1 MTVSF
6 RHLTQDERHEYL
18 KTHCSLTDEEVAL
31 LKGAPLPGSIADHL
45 IENSVGYFQI
55 PMGIATHFR
64 IDGKD
69 RLIPMV
75 VEETSIIAAASAM
88 AKWVRTQGELTT
100 RMQGKLIIGQI
111 QFPRVKSA
119 EQFKALLQPEIPSL
133 IEMANRLVP
142 GLVNR
147 GGGVREI
154 KIRELKRPDDGQAMM
169 VLHILCD
176 PCDAMG
182 ANLINQV
189 CEALKPEVAR
199 ITRESVGLC
208 ILSNLVDDKLAIA
221 DVVIKNV
228 EPEIAEGIC
237 EAALFAHADPYRAAT
252 HNKGILNGIDPILIA
267 TGNDWRAV
275 EAGVHAYAARS
286 GSYQPLTRWWREG
299 SDLRGQIE
307 LPMAV
312 GTAGGVTKIHPM
324 AKLALKIL
332 GVEKAEELAR
342 ISAAVGL
349 IQNLGALK
357 ALSTVGIVRGHMELH
372 ASNLA
377 LAAGST
383 EEEVVEVKSR
393 LTEMLKN
400 RQGISIS
407 AAQEVLREIR
417 ARANAAIGATSA
429 AGMTTGLNGT
439 VLKTEA
445 R

>member
-6 RHLTQDERHEYL
+6 RHLNQDERHEYL
-18 KTHCSLTDEEVAL
+18 KAHCQLTDEELAI

-55 PMGIATHFR
+55 PMGIATNFR

-69 RLIPMV
+69 RLVPMA

-100 RMQGKLIIGQI
+100 RMEGKLIIGQI
-111 QFPRVKSA
+111 QLPRVQNPEKVKS
-119 EQFKALLQPEIPSL
+119 LLQAEIPLL
-133 IEMANRLVP
+133 ILMANRMLP

-154 KIRELKRPDDGQAMM
+154 TVRELKRPDDGQTML

-199 ITRESVGLC
+199 ITGETVGLC

-221 DVVIKNV
+221 EVVIKNID
-228 EPEIAEGIC
+228 PEIAEGIC
-237 EAALFAHADPYRAAT
+237 EAALFAHTDPYRAAT
-252 HNKGILNGIDPILIA
+252 HNKGILNGVDPILIA

-275 EAGVHAYAARS
+275 EAGCHAYAARS
-286 GSYQPLTRWWREG
+286 GSYQPLTRWWRKG
-299 SDLRGQIE
+299 SDLHGQIE

-312 GTAGGVTKIHPM
+312 GTAGGVTRIHPM
-324 AKLALKIL
+324 AKIALKIL
-332 GVEKAEELAR
+332 GVEKAEDLAR
-342 ISAAVGL
+342 ICAAVGL

-400 RQGISIS
+400 RQGIGIT

-417 ARANAAIGATSA
+417 ARPRVGVSATS
-429 AGMTTGLNGT
+429 TTVGA

>member
-18 KTHCSLTDEEVAL
+18 RTHCLLTDEEIAL
-31 LKGAPLPGSIADHL
+31 LKGNPLPGSIADHL
-45 IENSVGYFQI
+45 IENSVGYFQL
-55 PMGIATHFR
+55 PMGIATNFH
-64 IDGKD
+64 IDGRD

-88 AKWVRTQGELTT
+88 AKWIRKHGELTT
-100 RMQGKLIIGQI
+100 RMQGNLIIGQI
-111 QFPRVKSA
+111 QLPRVENPAIVRS
-119 EQFKALLQPEIPSL
+119 LLEKEISHL
-133 IEMANRLVP
+133 VDKANRLLP

-147 GGGVREI
+147 GGGVRQI
-154 KIRELKRPDDGQAMM
+154 TLRELKRPDDGKAMM
-169 VLHILCD
+169 VVHVLCD

-189 CEALKPEVAR
+189 CEALKPDVER
-199 ITRESVGLC
+199 ITGETVGLC

-221 DVVIKNV
+221 EVALRGVDFD
-228 EPEIAEGIC
+228 IAHGIC

-252 HNKGILNGIDPILIA
+252 HNKGILNGVDPILIA

-275 EAGVHAYAARS
+275 EAGAHAYAARS
-286 GSYQPLTRWWREG
+286 GSYQPLTRWWMDG
-299 SDLRGQIE
+299 SVLRGRIE

-312 GTAGGVTKIHPM
+312 GTAGGVTRIHPM

-332 GVEKAEELAR
+332 GVEKAEDLAR
-342 ISAAVGL
+342 ICAAVGL
-349 IQNLGALK
+349 VQNLGALK

-383 EEEVVEVKSR
+383 EDEVVEVKSR

-400 RQGISIS
+400 RQGIGIT

-417 ARANAAIGATSA
+417 ARTPTHRLSEAGPSA
-429 AGMTTGLNGT
+429 V
-439 VLKTEA
+439 VLKTEV

>member
-6 RHLTQDERHEYL
+6 RHLNQDERHEYL
-18 KTHCSLTDEEVAL
+18 KAHCHLTDEEL
-31 LKGAPLPGSIADHL
+31 EILKGAPLPGTIADHL

-55 PMGIATHFR
+55 PMGIATHFH

-88 AKWVRTQGELTT
+88 AKWVRAQGQLTT

-111 QFPRVKSA
+111 QLPRVQNPAKVR
-119 EQFKALLQPEIPSL
+119 ALLQAELPAL
-133 IEMANRLVP
+133 VEMANRLLP

-154 KIRELKRPDDGQAMM
+154 VIRELKRPDNGQAMF
-169 VLHILCD
+169 VLHVLCD

-199 ITRESVGLC
+199 ITGEHVGLC
-208 ILSNLVDDKLAIA
+208 ILSNLVDDKVAVA

-228 EPEIAEGIC
+228 DPEIAEGIC

-252 HNKGILNGIDPILIA
+252 HNKGILNGVDPILIA

-275 EAGVHAYAARS
+275 EAGCHAYAARS

-299 SDLRGQIE
+299 SNLHGQIE

-324 AKLALKIL
+324 AKIALKIL
-332 GVEKAEELAR
+332 GIEKAEELAR
-342 ISAAVGL
+342 ICAAVGL

-400 RQGISIS
+400 RQGIGIT

-417 ARANAAIGATSA
+417 ARPRTGMGVGVGTTGSTIGA
-429 AGMTTGLNGT
+429 
-439 VLKTEA
+439 VLKTEV

>member
-1 MTVSF
+1 MTISF
-6 RHLTQDERHEYL
+6 RQLTQNERHDYL
-18 KTHCSLTDEEVAL
+18 KAHCHLTDEEISL

-45 IENSVGYFQI
+45 IENSVGYFQL

-64 IDGKD
+64 IDGQD

-88 AKWVRTQGELTT
+88 AKWIRSQGELAT
-100 RMQGKLIIGQI
+100 RMEGKLIIGQI
-111 QFPRVKSA
+111 QLPRVKDPA
-119 EQFKALLQPEIPSL
+119 GVRALLEAEAPGL
-133 IEMANRLVP
+133 IAMANRLLP

-147 GGGVREI
+147 GGGVR
-154 KIRELKRPDDGQAMM
+154 KITLRELKRPDDGQAMM
-169 VLHILCD
+169 VLHLLCD

-199 ITRESVGLC
+199 ITGETVGLC
-208 ILSNLVDDKLAIA
+208 ILSNLVDEKLAIA
-221 DVVIKNV
+221 EVVLRNV
-228 EPEIAEGIC
+228 NPEMAEGIC

-275 EAGVHAYAARS
+275 EAGAHAYASRS
-286 GSYQPLTRWWREG
+286 GTYQPLTRWWREG
-299 SDLRGQIE
+299 SDLHGQIE
-307 LPMAV
+307 LPMAT

-324 AKLALKIL
+324 AKLGLKIL
-332 GVEKAEELAR
+332 GVEKAEELGR
-342 ISAAVGL
+342 ICAAVGL
-349 IQNLGALK
+349 VQNLGALK

-383 EEEVVEVKSR
+383 EDEVVEVKSR

-400 RQGISIS
+400 RQGIGIT

-417 ARANAAIGATSA
+417 ARSRTIPAPGPSANSFGA
-429 AGMTTGLNGT
+429 
-439 VLKTEA
+439 VLKTEV

>member
-6 RHLTQDERHEYL
+6 RHLTQSERLEHL
-18 KTHCSLTDEEVAL
+18 RTQCQLTEEEIAL
-31 LKGAPLPGSIADHL
+31 LKGEPLSASIADHL
-45 IENSVGYFQI
+45 IENSIGYFQL
-55 PMGIATHFR
+55 PMGVATNFR
-64 IDGKD
+64 IDGVD

-88 AKWVRTQGELTT
+88 AKWIRTQGELTT
-100 RMQGKLIIGQI
+100 RMQGKWIIGQI
-111 QFPRVKSA
+111 QLPRVRNPA
-119 EQFKALLQPEIPSL
+119 RAKALLEPEVPAL
-133 IEMANRLVP
+133 IAQANAILP
-142 GLVNR
+142 GLVKR

-154 KIRELKRPDDGQAMM
+154 VVRELKRPDDGESML
-169 VLHILCD
+169 VLHVLCD

-189 CEALKPEVAR
+189 CEALKPEVER
-199 ITRESVGLC
+199 ITAETVGLC
-208 ILSNLVDDKLAIA
+208 ILSNLVDGKLAIA
-221 DVVIKNV
+221 EVVIRNIQ
-228 EPEIAEGIC
+228 PEVAEGIC

-252 HNKGILNGIDPILIA
+252 HNKGVLNGVDPILLA

-275 EAGVHAYAARS
+275 EAGAHAYASRT
-286 GSYQPLTRWWREG
+286 GTYQPLTRWWHER
-299 SDLRGQIE
+299 SDLHGRIE

-324 AKLALKIL
+324 AKVALKIL
-332 GVEKAEELAR
+332 GIERAEDLAR
-342 ISAAVGL
+342 ICAAVGL
-349 IQNLGALK
+349 VQNLGALK

-400 RQGISIS
+400 RQGIGIT

-417 ARANAAIGATSA
+417 ARTTPITTSPFQS
-429 AGMTTGLNGT
+429 T